1 MWHVDYVSVTWL
13 MKRGR
18 RGVSDLEKRKKE
30 GDPDK
35 DQHGVDQKAPA
46 YSRPALSSPFTQVV
60 PKLSFWWSQAGPEQL
75 PST

>member
-1 MWHVDYVSVTWL
+1 MACGLCLSHMVN
-13 MKRGR
+13 
-18 RGVSDLEKRKKE
+18 EKRKEGSKYLGKKKKE